1 MFINR
6 GLFQFTLKNKFSKV
20 FRNNLFFGS
29 ESLSGAGSDLLQTQI
44 ISKRLPEV
52 CKQLGIK
59 SLLDVPCGDFNWM
72 SRVNLTGI
80 RYTGADI
87 VPQIIQQLNESF
99 KDDSRNFKEINVV
112 KDVPGN
118 YDAIFCRDLF
128 VHLNNTDIFR
138 TINNFCDSKST
149 YLIATTFTNVIK
161 NKNLP
166 LLTKSVGWRPIN
178 LNLKPFDFPKP
189 IILINEGCTEYNGK
203 FSDKSIGVWDLSELK
218 KN

>member
-20 FRNNLFFGS
+20 FHNNLFFGS

-112 KDVPGN
+112 KDVPG
-118 YDAIFCRDLF
+118 
-128 VHLNNTDIFR
+128 
-138 TINNFCDSKST
+138 S
-149 YLIATTFTNVIK
+149 
-161 NKNLP
+161 P
-166 LLTKSVGWRPIN
+166 
-178 LNLKPFDFPKP
+178 
-189 IILINEGCTEYNGK
+189 
-203 FSDKSIGVWDLSELK
+203 
-218 KN
+218 